1 MGPEVSF
8 GQLRGHFRAGGAGL
22 LHPFGPSHPE
32 RGAHHPQSRG
42 RGADPGRHLYLLPRG
57 GSEGGKP
64 LLRYALFD
72 LDETLYPKDSGL
84 MREIRRRMSLFMEE
98 RLGLEPELISR
109 LRRQYYQRYGTTMRG
124 LMIHHGVAPEEFLAY
139 VHDIPLEEYLGPD
152 GALDAVLGK
161 IELEKVIFTNASAEH
176 ARRVLGILGVERHFG
191 RIIDVRTLDYVAK
204 PDPLAYRRALDIL
217 GAEGRE
223 CLIVDD
229 SLRNLAPA
237 KELGMVTVLVG
248 GEPGE
253 GADFAIAQVTEIGR
267 IVRHLLGGENG

>member
-1 MGPEVSF
+1 M
-8 GQLRGHFRAGGAGL
+8 L
-22 LHPFGPSHPE
+22 
-32 RGAHHPQSRG
+32 
-42 RGADPGRHLYLLPRG
+42 
-57 GSEGGKP
+57 K
-64 LLRYALFD
+64 YALFD
-72 LDETLYPKDSGL
+72 LDETLYPKESGL
-84 MREIRRRMSLFMEE
+84 MREISRRMSQFMEE
-98 RLGLEPELISR
+98 RLGLEPDLISQ
-109 LRRQYYQRYGTTMRG
+109 LRRRYYQRYGTTMRG

-152 GALDAVLGK
+152 GTLDAVLGE

-191 RIIDVRTLDYVAK
+191 RIIDVRALDYVAK
-204 PDPLAYRRALDIL
+204 PDPQAYRRALDIL

-248 GEPGE
+248 GETGE
-253 GADFAIAQVTEIGR
+253 GADFAIAQVTEIGQV
-267 IVRHLLGGENG
+267 VRRLIGGESG